1 MVEDGAEEL
10 EDLVH
15 FSVSELPSRGYGV
28 MEEIRRQGKL
38 CDVTLKIGDHKFSA
52 HRIVLAASIPY
63 FHAMFTNDMMECKQ
77 DEIVMQGMDP
87 SALEALINFAYNGNL
102 AIDQQN
108 VQSLLMGASF
118 LQLQSIKDAC
128 CTFLRERLHPK
139 NCLGVRQFAETM
151 MCAVLYD
158 AANSFIHQHFVEVS
172 LSEEFLALPLEDVLE
187 LVSRDE
193 LNVKSEEQ
201 VFEAA
206 LAWVRYDREQRGPC
220 LPELLSNI
228 RLPLCRPQFLSDRV
242 QQDDL
247 VRCCHKCR
255 DLVDEAKDY
264 HLMPERRPHLPA
276 FRTRPRCCTS
286 IAGLIYAVGGLN
298 SAVPECGGSVRPYR
312 QSLGK
317 VPSHDDSPKPCGCGC
332 GEWAFSTLSGDM
344 MAQLR
349 LSTVEAYNPETDTW
363 TRVGSM
369 NSKRRVPWGQSCWT
383 DRSTC
388 VEAMMAAPPLSSV
401 ETYSP
406 ETDNVD
412 RGDPDEL
419 KPECCRGHSLRGQ
432 DLMCQEATMAC
443 RSSALVEH
451 YNHHTATWH
460 PAASMLNKRCRHGA
474 ASLGS
479 KMFVCGGY
487 DGSGFL
493 SIAEMYSSVAD
504 QWCLIVPMHT
514 RRSRV
519 SLVASCGRLYAVGGY
534 DGQSNLSSVEMY
546 DPETDRWTFMA
557 PMACHEG
564 GVGVGCIPLLT
575 I

>member
-1 MVEDGAEEL
+1 WQPCYRPAECAVPADG
-10 EDLVH
+10 
-15 FSVSELPSRGYGV
+15 
-28 MEEIRRQGKL
+28 GKL
-38 CDVTLKIGDHKFSA
+38 P
-52 HRIVLAASIPY
+52 AAAE
-63 FHAMFTNDMMECKQ
+63 HQRC
-77 DEIVMQGMDP
+77 
-87 SALEALINFAYNGNL
+87 
-102 AIDQQN
+102 
-108 VQSLLMGASF
+108 LLHVPPR
-118 LQLQSIKDAC
+118 K
-128 CTFLRERLHPK
+128 
-139 NCLGVRQFAETM
+139 
-151 MCAVLYD
+151 
-158 AANSFIHQHFVEVS
+158 
-172 LSEEFLALPLEDVLE
+172 
-187 LVSRDE
+187 
-193 LNVKSEEQ
+193 

-298 SAVPECGGSVRPYR
+298 SAGDSLNVVEVFDPIANRWEKCHPMTTARSRVGVAVVNGLLYAIGGYD
-312 QSLGK
+312 G
-317 VPSHDDSPKPCGCGC
+317 
-332 GEWAFSTLSGDM
+332 
-344 MAQLR
+344 QLR

-369 NSKRRVPWGQSCWT
+369 NSKRRWT
-383 DRSTC
+383 VVTPMSSNRS
-388 VEAMMAAPPLSSV
+388 AAGVTVFEGRIYVSGGHDGLQIFSS
-401 ETYSP
+401 
-406 ETDNVD
+406 
-412 RGDPDEL
+412 
-419 KPECCRGHSLRGQ
+419 
-432 DLMCQEATMAC
+432 
-443 RSSALVEH
+443 VEH

>member
-87 SALEALINFAYNGNL
+87 
-102 AIDQQN
+102 
-108 VQSLLMGASF
+108 
-118 LQLQSIKDAC
+118 
-128 CTFLRERLHPK
+128 RLHPK

-172 LSEEFLALPLEDVLE
+172 MSEEFLALPLEDVLE

-206 LAWVRYDREQRGPC
+206 LAWVRYDREQRGPY

-298 SAVPECGGSVRPYR
+298 SAANFYAGDSLNVVEVFDPIANRWEKCRPMTTARSRVGVAVVNGLLYAIGGYD
-312 QSLGK
+312 G
-317 VPSHDDSPKPCGCGC
+317 
-332 GEWAFSTLSGDM
+332 
-344 MAQLR
+344 QLR

-369 NSKRRVPWGQSCWT
+369 NSKRSSVCFSAMGTVVLDGQIYVCGGYDGNS
-383 DRSTC
+383 S
-388 VEAMMAAPPLSSV
+388 LSSV

-406 ETDNVD
+406 ETDKWTVVTPMSSNRSAAGVTVFEG
-412 RGDPDEL
+412 RIYVSG
-419 KPECCRGHSLRGQ
+419 GHDGLQIFNS
-432 DLMCQEATMAC
+432 
-443 RSSALVEH
+443 VEH

-460 PAASMLNKRCRHGA
+460 PAAGMLNKRCRHGA

-546 DPETDRWTFMA
+546 DPETDCWTFMA